1 MECHSHGAAN
11 GGALYLQTIQSC
23 GAPELQAVN
32 LPSGDKR
39 VALQKVRASASRG
52 EIAPLSTD
60 SSFPGAQNSARSGAD
75 LESPPHSCCSI
86 SIAILRI

>member
-75 LESPPHSCCSI
+75 LESPPHSRCSI